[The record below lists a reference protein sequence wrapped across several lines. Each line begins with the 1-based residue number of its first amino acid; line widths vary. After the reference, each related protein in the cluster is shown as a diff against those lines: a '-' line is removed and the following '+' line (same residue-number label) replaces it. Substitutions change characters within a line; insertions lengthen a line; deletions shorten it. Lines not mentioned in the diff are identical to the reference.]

1 MNGRTGAGRPSN
13 KIKINSNRP
22 KISLNQIK
30 VFCKNKTIKENV
42 CIFASALMRGPTSS
56 SILLAISSCQEIW
69 SLYPIHFYMSPS

>member
-13 KIKINSNRP
+13 KIETYFNQP

-42 CIFASALMRGPTSS
+42 IVK
-56 SILLAISSCQEIW
+56 
-69 SLYPIHFYMSPS
+69 